1 MAQYFIQC
9 NFVLRAALQPVL
21 SFIPKNII
29 MNMNF
34 RYLLLLIAF
43 FSSCNNFKK
52 DNSSTNSDNE
62 MAGQNVDDIVKDSAK
77 IKNITARDYSINAG
91 NAYNDIFLDSLA
103 MERYIVNNQLG
114 DKKIAWRIRSF
125 YNARNYQYAWFSSAG
140 VTEQA
145 NFFWNQYDYAVS
157 YLKDSTLNDKAFYKK
172 VEKYM
177 NQDSVKVN
185 TNDTSLLNTEFAL
198 TENFIRYINS
208 TYEKGYVKRKEQER
222 FIPLRKTDPLLLAD
236 SLLNKKHN
244 DDKYYEQVNDMYG
257 SLKKNLELYYTLA
270 KSGGW
275 PVIPPLKTS
284 LKKGVSLPPI
294 AAIKKRL
301 HLTLDMP
308 VQDTSI
314 IFTDTL
320 ELAVKKF
327 QHRHGYKEDGIISAQ
342 LIKEMNI
349 PATTRLMQILI
360 NMDRMRWMPQKPT
373 GNLIVVNIPEF
384 MLHLYDGKTKVFDMV
399 VVVGRVGNNTTMF
412 NGDLSQIVFSPYW
425 NVPASIIKSEIMPA
439 IARNRRYLA
448 NKNMEQIGQNIRQ
461 KPGPGNALGKVK
473 FLFPNSFNIYFHD
486 TPSKSLFGQ
495 DKRAFS
501 HGCIRLKEPK
511 KMAEWLLKDDPTW
524 TSSRIDSAMNQTKEK
539 YVKLKTPTPVFIIYY
554 TAWVDDEG
562 QLNFRD
568 DVYKHDNILIKK
580 MFNVLPIGTNPDP
593 VKVGDKGLN

>member
-1 MAQYFIQC
+1 
-9 NFVLRAALQPVL
+9 
-21 SFIPKNII
+21 
-29 MNMNF
+29 
-34 RYLLLLIAF
+34 
-43 FSSCNNFKK
+43 
-52 DNSSTNSDNE
+52 
-62 MAGQNVDDIVKDSAK
+62 MAGEDVDAIMKDSAK
-77 IKNITARDYSINAG
+77 TKNITARDYSINAG

-114 DKKIAWRIRSF
+114 DKKIARRIRSF

-140 VTEQA
+140 ITEQA

-157 YLKDSTLNDKAFYKK
+157 YLKDSSLMNKTFYKQ

-177 NQDSVKVN
+177 NQDTVKVN
-185 TNDTSLLNTEFAL
+185 INDTSLLNTEFAL

-208 TYEKGYVKRKEQER
+208 TYEKGYVKRKEQEK

-236 SLLNKKHN
+236 SLLNKKHS
-244 DDKYYEQVNDMYG
+244 DDKYYDQVNDMYA
-257 SLKKNLELYYTLA
+257 SLKKSLELYYTLA

-275 PVIPPLKTS
+275 PVITSIKAALKI
-284 LKKGVSLPPI
+284 GVAQPAI
-294 AAIKKRL
+294 AGIKKRL
-301 HLTLDMP
+301 QLTLDMP
-308 VQDTSI
+308 GQDTSTV
-314 IFTDTL
+314 FNDTL

-327 QHRHGYKEDGIISAQ
+327 QHRYGYKEDGIVSAQ
-342 LIKEMNI
+342 LIKDMNV

-360 NMDRMRWMPQKPT
+360 NMDRMRWMPQKPA

-384 MLHLYDGKTKVFDMV
+384 ILHLYDGKTKVFDMV

-439 IARNRRYLA
+439 IARNPRYLA
-448 NKNMEQIGQNIRQ
+448 SKNMEQIGQNIRQ

-473 FLFPNSFNIYFHD
+473 FIFPNNFNIYFHD
-486 TPSKSLFGQ
+486 TPSKSLFEQ

-511 KMAEWLLKDDPTW
+511 KMAEWLLRNDATW
-524 TSSRIDSAMNQTKEK
+524 TSSKIDSAMNQTKEK
-539 YVKLKTPTPVFIIYY
+539 YVKLKNPIPVFIIYY
-554 TAWVDDEG
+554 TAWVDDDG

-568 DVYKHDNILIKK
+568 DVYKHDNILMQK
-580 MFNVLPIGTNPDP
+580 MFTVLPKNTNPEP
-593 VKVGDKGLN
+593 VKVADKGLN